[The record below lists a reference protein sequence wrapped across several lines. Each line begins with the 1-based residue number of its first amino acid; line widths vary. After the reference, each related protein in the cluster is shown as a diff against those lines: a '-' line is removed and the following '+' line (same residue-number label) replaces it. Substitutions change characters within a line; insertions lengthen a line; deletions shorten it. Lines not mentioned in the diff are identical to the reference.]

1 MYNKINKLKRLSKIL
16 SAISAICAVLAAT
29 ALFYGIMQGYYDNMN
44 LIKSNKSIIDSL
56 NMEIQLRDNIINQ
69 TKDTIYGEETK
80 QSKS

>member
-29 ALFYGIMQGYYDNMN
+29 ALFYGIIDGYEDNMN
-44 LIKSNKSIIDSL
+44 SKNKYEHIIDSL
-56 NMEIQLRDNIINQ
+56 NIEIELRDNIINQ